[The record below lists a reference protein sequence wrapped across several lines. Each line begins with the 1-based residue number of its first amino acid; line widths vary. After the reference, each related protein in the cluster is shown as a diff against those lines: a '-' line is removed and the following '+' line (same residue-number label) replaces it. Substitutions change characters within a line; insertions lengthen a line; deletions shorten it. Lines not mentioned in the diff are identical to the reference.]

1 MMLHRATDCAR
12 RHPGVTMTIHA
23 VARVA
28 CLALLAPLSAGAT
41 PQAAEGRKL
50 VQQHKC
56 EACHESKVYGP
67 PGSVYTRKD
76 RKVTS
81 WEKLKAQVAGC
92 NTMLNIGLFP
102 DDEEHV
108 AAYLNEAYYKLPMK

>member
-1 MMLHRATDCAR
+1 MK
-12 RHPGVTMTIHA
+12 IA
-23 VARVA
+23 VPA
-28 CLALLAPLSAGAT
+28 CLALLLPLTAFAAPD
-41 PQAAEGRKL
+41 AAEGRRL

-67 PGSVYTRKD
+67 PGSIYTRKD
-76 RKVTS
+76 RKATS

-108 AAYLNEAYYKLPMK
+108 AKHLNDTWYKHPVK

>member
-1 MMLHRATDCAR
+1 MR
-12 RHPGVTMTIHA
+12 IHA
-23 VARVA
+23 ATAVTCV
-28 CLALLAPLSAGAT
+28 ALLAPLSAGAT
-41 PQAAEGRKL
+41 PQAAEGQKL

-67 PGSVYTRKD
+67 PGSIYTRKD

-92 NTMLNIGLFP
+92 NTMLSIGLFP
-102 DDEEHV
+102 DDEENV
-108 AAYLNEAYYKLPMK
+108 AKFLNDTWYKLPVK

>member
-1 MMLHRATDCAR
+1 MKN
-12 RHPGVTMTIHA
+12 
-23 VARVA
+23 RVLA
-28 CLALLAPLSAGAT
+28 CLAMLVPLAAAASPE
-41 PQAAEGRKL
+41 AAEGQKL
-50 VQQHKC
+50 VKQHKC

-67 PGSVYTRKD
+67 PGSIYTRKD
-76 RKVTS
+76 HKVTS

-108 AAYLNEAYYKLPMK
+108 AKYLNDTWYKFPLK

>member
-1 MMLHRATDCAR
+1 MKNAAL
-12 RHPGVTMTIHA
+12 
-23 VARVA
+23 A
-28 CLALLAPLSAGAT
+28 CLALLVPLTVFAS
-41 PQAAEGRKL
+41 PDAAEGRKL

-56 EACHESKVYGP
+56 EGCHEQKVYGP
-67 PGSVYTRKD
+67 PGSIYTRKD

-92 NTMLNIGLFP
+92 NTMLNLGLFP

-108 AAYLNEAYYKLPMK
+108 AKHLNETWYKLPVK

>member
-1 MMLHRATDCAR
+1 MKSAAL
-12 RHPGVTMTIHA
+12 
-23 VARVA
+23 A
-28 CLALLAPLSAGAT
+28 CCLLLLAPFTASAS
-41 PQAAEGRKL
+41 PDAAEGQKL
-50 VQQHKC
+50 VQNHKC
-56 EACHESKVYGP
+56 ETCHEQKVYGP
-67 PGSVYTRKD
+67 PGSIYTRKD

-108 AAYLNEAYYKLPMK
+108 AKHLNEAWYKLPVK

>member
-1 MMLHRATDCAR
+1 MKIALL
-12 RHPGVTMTIHA
+12 
-23 VARVA
+23 A
-28 CLALLAPLSAGAT
+28 CLAVLIPLTAVAG
-41 PQAAEGRKL
+41 PDAAEGRKL

-67 PGSVYTRKD
+67 PGSIYTRKD

-108 AAYLNEAYYKLPMK
+108 AKYLNDTWYKHPVK

>member
-1 MMLHRATDCAR
+1 MKIR
-12 RHPGVTMTIHA
+12 A
-23 VARVA
+23 VAFI
-28 CLALLAPLSAGAT
+28 ALLLPLAAVAAPD
-41 PQAAEGRKL
+41 AAEGHKL

-67 PGSVYTRKD
+67 PGSIYTRKD

-92 NTMLNIGLFP
+92 STMLNLGLFP
-102 DDEEHV
+102 DDEESV
-108 AAYLNEAYYKLPMK
+108 AKYLNDTWYKLPVK

>member
-1 MMLHRATDCAR
+1 MKN
-12 RHPGVTMTIHA
+12 
-23 VARVA
+23 RVLA
-28 CLALLAPLSAGAT
+28 CLAMLVPLAAAARPE
-41 PQAAEGRKL
+41 AAEGQKL
-50 VQQHKC
+50 VKQHKC

-67 PGSVYTRKD
+67 PGSIYTRKD

-108 AAYLNEAYYKLPMK
+108 AKYLNDTWYKFPLK

>member
-1 MMLHRATDCAR
+1 MNIRAIFFAALFL
-12 RHPGVTMTIHA
+12 P
-23 VARVA
+23 
-28 CLALLAPLSAGAT
+28 LAAAAT
-41 PQAAEGRKL
+41 PDAVEGGKL
-50 VQQHKC
+50 VKQHKC

-67 PGSVYTRKD
+67 PGSIYTRKD

-102 DDEEHV
+102 DDEEHI
-108 AAYLNEAYYKLPMK
+108 AKHLNDTWYKLPLK

>member
-1 MMLHRATDCAR
+1 MKIRAVVLT
-12 RHPGVTMTIHA
+12 
-23 VARVA
+23 
-28 CLALLAPLSAGAT
+28 ALLSPLAAAAT
-41 PQAAEGRKL
+41 PDAAEGAKL

-56 EACHESKVYGP
+56 EACHEAKVYGP
-67 PGSVYTRKD
+67 PGSIYTRKD

-108 AAYLNEAYYKLPMK
+108 AKYLNDTHYKWPMK

>member
-1 MMLHRATDCAR
+1 
-12 RHPGVTMTIHA
+12 MTILTF
-23 VARVA
+23 VRTFA
-28 CLALLAPLSAGAT
+28 CLTLFTPLVAAAE
-41 PQAAEGRKL
+41 PQASEGARL
-50 VQQHKC
+50 VEQHKC
-56 EACHESKVYGP
+56 EHCHESKVYGP
-67 PGSVYTRKD
+67 PGSIYTRKD

-108 AAYLNEAYYKLPMK
+108 AKYLNDTWYKFPLK

>member
-1 MMLHRATDCAR
+1 MKIR
-12 RHPGVTMTIHA
+12 A
-23 VARVA
+23 VALA
-28 CLALLAPLSAGAT
+28 ALLSPLVASAAPDAV
-41 PQAAEGRKL
+41 EGGKL

-67 PGSVYTRKD
+67 PGSIYTRKD

-92 NTMLNIGLFP
+92 NTMLNVGLFP
-102 DDEEHV
+102 DDEEHI
-108 AAYLNEAYYKLPMK
+108 AKFLNDTHYKLPVK